1 MKNAPDQSF
10 SLSLRVF
17 SSWRGSSWGSADGF
31 RDERGSGNLAGA
43 APCARETRTF
53 WPVYFNNTARE
64 VVPGAHKEMALKY
77 SIILVPAGSLYPKPR
92 DFFLGEILCSKRKKK
107 GKSAIRKSSRGHPS
121 APPDQSCS
129 YKGLASFI
137 HNLQRCSIS
146 LS

>member
-77 SIILVPAGSLYPKPR
+77 SIILVPAGSLYPKRR

-107 GKSAIRKSSRGHPS
+107 EKVPS
-121 APPDQSCS
+121 ERVFADIQVLPQTKVAAT
-129 YKGLASFI
+129 KGLPPLFI
-137 HNLQRCSIS
+137 TYKDALYL